1 MSTKTN
7 PLELSKDESFGIRY
21 ANFTSIINAID
32 SYLSTHPDKD
42 KILHTSIQVFIS
54 INDILKQE
62 QPQLLLLSELLIFI
76 CSISINKDTYIETVS
91 ELDTS
96 LCELYFNIVEKYLLI
111 DPDRLSRSKSQILDK
126 SVVISNYVKKH
137 DKEKSNLLSII
148 KDYEHKITQ
157 LSSAVS
163 RLEKTKTDLE
173 LKLSDKEREIAM
185 MKQNNMTT
193 NKIRDELISST
204 LIHSELTSQIQE
216 KNLQI
221 ESLQKE
227 IEIINEHNKDIV
239 SKLTE
244 EKEILQQKAYEYN
257 NIKAQYDKLHLKY
270 KELQEQSKHISS
282 ITKQQM
288 ESANELSA
296 KQTTINYLQ
305 KEKEGLLKQIEK
317 LNKDI
322 LIEKETTNAVMLDKK
337 KLEFEYEDLKTE
349 YKRQE
354 ELYQQQQHSTKRT
367 KMEESDLGITLGN
380 FLDMSKDMQ
389 LRQGS
394 KDNFEFNNVG
404 GASNQ
409 IVFNPHEEAY
419 NRLKEENI
427 TIIGENQFL
436 KEKNQNLSLQKQHL
450 DIKLEKADVDKQKLT
465 LTIDRLTN
473 TINNLENE
481 NKCLDMKLKD
491 LNTSKK
497 NEIDLLKNEIKS
509 KTKLIETMLAE
520 KKNAVNDFHKLQK
533 EFDIIKQNQS
543 ATNEEQQVHVK
554 KNTFPYNKPSLEQN
568 VVSNSEVLRLQN
580 DIQNLK
586 LQSLQKDEEIRKL
599 KESIDEFNNSNT
611 MPTNNGNKSNDHVGG
626 MSDDEINTKL
636 ADLDFYKKSYEEQK
650 ARVNKEHELIS
661 DSLYKL
667 AVHFMSLKDNLN
679 RKNKNK

>member
-1 MSTKTN
+1 M
-7 PLELSKDESFGIRY
+7 
-21 ANFTSIINAID
+21 
-32 SYLSTHPDKD
+32 
-42 KILHTSIQVFIS
+42 FIS
-54 INDILKQE
+54 INDILKQD
-62 QPQLLLLSELLIFI
+62 QPQLFLLAELLVFI
-76 CSISINKDTYIETVS
+76 CSISINKDTYLETVS
-91 ELDTS
+91 ELDTN

-111 DPDRLSRSKSQILDK
+111 DPDRLSKSKSQLLDK
-126 SVVISNYVKKH
+126 SVIITNYVKKH

-148 KDYEHKITQ
+148 KDYENKITH
-157 LSSAVS
+157 LNNTITL
-163 RLEKTKTDLE
+163 LEKTKNDLE
-173 LKLSDKEREIAM
+173 LKLSDKEREIIM
-185 MKQNNMTT
+185 MKQNNTTT

-227 IEIINEHNKDIV
+227 IEITNEHNKEIV
-239 SKLTE
+239 NKLTE

-270 KELQEQSKHISS
+270 KELQEQSKHISN

-288 ESANELSA
+288 ENANELNA

-305 KEKEGLLKQIEK
+305 KEKEGLLKQIDK

-322 LIEKETTNAVMLDKK
+322 LIEKENTNAVMLDKK
-337 KLEFEYEDLKTE
+337 KLEFEYEDLKNE
-349 YKRQE
+349 YKKQE
-354 ELYQQQQHSTKRT
+354 ELYQQQQQHNIKRT
-367 KMEESDLGITLGN
+367 KIEESDLGITLGN
-380 FLDMSKDMQ
+380 FLDMSKDIQ

-394 KDNFEFNNVG
+394 KDNFEFNNNIG
-404 GASNQ
+404 SNQ
-409 IVFNPHEEAY
+409 IVFNPHEEEY

-465 LTIDRLTN
+465 LTIDRMTN

-491 LNTSKK
+491 LNISKK

-520 KKNAVNDFHKLQK
+520 KKNAVNDFQKLQK
-533 EFDIIKQNQS
+533 EFDIIKQNQD
-543 ATNEEQQVHVK
+543 EQVHVK
-554 KNTFPYNKPSLEQN
+554 KNTFHCKNPSIEQN

-599 KESIDEFNNSNT
+599 KESIDEFNNSNIMFT
-611 MPTNNGNKSNDHVGG
+611 NGNKSNDNYQVGG

-667 AVHFMSLKDNLN
+667 AVHFMSFKDNLN

>member
-1 MSTKTN
+1 M
-7 PLELSKDESFGIRY
+7 
-21 ANFTSIINAID
+21 
-32 SYLSTHPDKD
+32 
-42 KILHTSIQVFIS
+42 FIS
-54 INDILKQE
+54 INDILKQD
-62 QPQLLLLSELLIFI
+62 QPQLFLLAELLVFI
-76 CSISINKDTYIETVS
+76 CSISINKDTYLETVS
-91 ELDTS
+91 ELDTN

-111 DPDRLSRSKSQILDK
+111 DPDRLSKSKSQLLDK
-126 SVVISNYVKKH
+126 SVIITNYVKKH

-148 KDYEHKITQ
+148 KDYENKITH
-157 LSSAVS
+157 LNNTITL
-163 RLEKTKTDLE
+163 LEKTKNDLE
-173 LKLSDKEREIAM
+173 LKLSDKEREIIM
-185 MKQNNMTT
+185 MKQNNTTT

-227 IEIINEHNKDIV
+227 IEITNEHNKEIV
-239 SKLTE
+239 NKLTE

-270 KELQEQSKHISS
+270 KELQEQSKHISN

-288 ESANELSA
+288 ENANELNA

-305 KEKEGLLKQIEK
+305 KEKEGLLKQIDK

-322 LIEKETTNAVMLDKK
+322 LIEKENTNAVMLDKK
-337 KLEFEYEDLKTE
+337 KLEFEYEDLKNE
-349 YKRQE
+349 YKKQE
-354 ELYQQQQHSTKRT
+354 ELYQQQQQHNIKRT
-367 KMEESDLGITLGN
+367 KIEESDLGITLGN
-380 FLDMSKDMQ
+380 FLDMSKDIQ

-394 KDNFEFNNVG
+394 KDNFEFNNNIG
-404 GASNQ
+404 SNQ
-409 IVFNPHEEAY
+409 IVFNPHEEEY

-465 LTIDRLTN
+465 LTIDRMTN

-491 LNTSKK
+491 LNISKK

-520 KKNAVNDFHKLQK
+520 KKNAVNDFQKLQK
-533 EFDIIKQNQS
+533 EFDIIKQNQD
-543 ATNEEQQVHVK
+543 EQVHVK
-554 KNTFPYNKPSLEQN
+554 KNTFHYNNPSIEQN

-599 KESIDEFNNSNT
+599 KESIDEFNNSNIMFT
-611 MPTNNGNKSNDHVGG
+611 NGNKSNDNYQVGG

>member
-1 MSTKTN
+1 M
-7 PLELSKDESFGIRY
+7 
-21 ANFTSIINAID
+21 
-32 SYLSTHPDKD
+32 
-42 KILHTSIQVFIS
+42 FIS
-54 INDILKQE
+54 INDILKQD
-62 QPQLLLLSELLIFI
+62 QPQLFLLAELLVFI
-76 CSISINKDTYIETVS
+76 CSISINKDTYLETVS
-91 ELDTS
+91 ELDTN

-111 DPDRLSRSKSQILDK
+111 DPDRLSKSKSQLLDK
-126 SVVISNYVKKH
+126 SVIITNYVKKH

-148 KDYEHKITQ
+148 KDYENKITH
-157 LSSAVS
+157 LNNTITL
-163 RLEKTKTDLE
+163 LEKTKNDLE
-173 LKLSDKEREIAM
+173 LKLSDKEREIIM
-185 MKQNNMTT
+185 MKQNNTTT

-227 IEIINEHNKDIV
+227 IEITNEHNKEIV
-239 SKLTE
+239 NKLTE

-270 KELQEQSKHISS
+270 KELQEQSKHISN

-288 ESANELSA
+288 ENANELNA

-305 KEKEGLLKQIEK
+305 KEKEGLLKQIDK

-322 LIEKETTNAVMLDKK
+322 LIEKENTNAVMLDKK
-337 KLEFEYEDLKTE
+337 KLEFEYEDLKNE
-349 YKRQE
+349 YKKQE
-354 ELYQQQQHSTKRT
+354 ELYQQQQQHNIKRT
-367 KMEESDLGITLGN
+367 KIEESDLGITLGN
-380 FLDMSKDMQ
+380 FLDMSKDIQ

-394 KDNFEFNNVG
+394 KDNFEFNNNIG
-404 GASNQ
+404 SNQ
-409 IVFNPHEEAY
+409 IVFNPHEEEY

-465 LTIDRLTN
+465 LTIDRMTN

-491 LNTSKK
+491 LNISKK

-520 KKNAVNDFHKLQK
+520 KKNAVNDFQKLQK
-533 EFDIIKQNQS
+533 EFDIIKQNQD
-543 ATNEEQQVHVK
+543 EQVHVK
-554 KNTFPYNKPSLEQN
+554 KNTFHCKNPSIEQN

-599 KESIDEFNNSNT
+599 KESIDEFNNSNIMFT
-611 MPTNNGNKSNDHVGG
+611 NGNKSNDNYQVGG

>member
-554 KNTFPYNKPSLEQN
+554 KNTFLYKNPSLEQN

>member
-1 MSTKTN
+1 M
-7 PLELSKDESFGIRY
+7 
-21 ANFTSIINAID
+21 
-32 SYLSTHPDKD
+32 
-42 KILHTSIQVFIS
+42 
-54 INDILKQE
+54 
-62 QPQLLLLSELLIFI
+62 
-76 CSISINKDTYIETVS
+76 S
-91 ELDTS
+91 ELDTN

-111 DPDRLSRSKSQILDK
+111 DPDRLLKSKSQILDK
-126 SVVISNYVKKH
+126 SAIITNYVKKH

-148 KDYEHKITQ
+148 KDYENKITH
-157 LSSAVS
+157 LNNTITH
-163 RLEKTKTDLE
+163 LEKTKNDLE
-173 LKLSDKEREIAM
+173 LKLSDKEREIVM
-185 MKQNNMTT
+185 MKQNNNTT

-227 IEIINEHNKDIV
+227 IEITNEHNKDTV
-239 SKLTE
+239 KKLTE

-257 NIKAQYDKLHLKY
+257 NLKSQYDKLHLKY
-270 KELQEQSKHISS
+270 KELQEQSKHISN
-282 ITKQQM
+282 ITKQQL
-288 ESANELSA
+288 ENANELNT

-305 KEKEGLLKQIEK
+305 KEKEGLLKQIDK

-322 LIEKETTNAVMLDKK
+322 LIEKENTNAVMLDKK
-337 KLEFEYEDLKTE
+337 KLEFEYEDLKNE
-349 YKRQE
+349 YKKQE
-354 ELYQQQQHSTKRT
+354 ELYQQQQQNTKRT
-367 KMEESDLGITLGN
+367 KIEESDLGITLGN
-380 FLDMSKDMQ
+380 FLDMSKDIQ

-394 KDNFEFNNVG
+394 KDNFEFNNNIG
-404 GASNQ
+404 SNQ
-409 IVFNPHEEAY
+409 IVFNPYEEEY

-465 LTIDRLTN
+465 LTIDRMTN

-481 NKCLDMKLKD
+481 KKCLDMKLKD
-491 LNTSKK
+491 LNISKK
-497 NEIDLLKNEIKS
+497 NEIDSLKNEIKS

-520 KKNAVNDFHKLQK
+520 KKNAVNDFQKLQK
-533 EFDIIKQNQS
+533 EFDIMKQHQD
-543 ATNEEQQVHVK
+543 EQVHVK
-554 KNTFPYNKPSLEQN
+554 KNTLPYKKPSVEQN

-611 MPTNNGNKSNDHVGG
+611 MFTNGNKSNENYQVSG

>member
-554 KNTFPYNKPSLEQN
+554 KKSL
-568 VVSNSEVLRLQN
+568 
-580 DIQNLK
+580 
-586 LQSLQKDEEIRKL
+586 
-599 KESIDEFNNSNT
+599 
-611 MPTNNGNKSNDHVGG
+611 P
-626 MSDDEINTKL
+626 
-636 ADLDFYKKSYEEQK
+636 
-650 ARVNKEHELIS
+650 
-661 DSLYKL
+661 
-667 AVHFMSLKDNLN
+667 
-679 RKNKNK
+679 

>member
-1 MSTKTN
+1 M
-7 PLELSKDESFGIRY
+7 F
-21 ANFTSIINAID
+21 
-32 SYLSTHPDKD
+32 
-42 KILHTSIQVFIS
+42 
-54 INDILKQE
+54 
-62 QPQLLLLSELLIFI
+62 LLAELLIFI
-76 CSISINKDTYIETVS
+76 CSISINKDTYLETVS
-91 ELDTS
+91 ELDTN

-111 DPDRLSRSKSQILDK
+111 DPDRLLKSKSQILDK
-126 SVVISNYVKKH
+126 SAIITNYVKKH

-148 KDYEHKITQ
+148 KDYENKITH
-157 LSSAVS
+157 LNNTITH
-163 RLEKTKTDLE
+163 LEKTKNDLE
-173 LKLSDKEREIAM
+173 LKLSDKEREIVM
-185 MKQNNMTT
+185 MKQNNNTT

-227 IEIINEHNKDIV
+227 IEITNEHNKDTV
-239 SKLTE
+239 KKLTE

-257 NIKAQYDKLHLKY
+257 NLKSQYDKLHLKY
-270 KELQEQSKHISS
+270 KELQEQSKHISN
-282 ITKQQM
+282 ITKQQL
-288 ESANELSA
+288 ENANELNT

-305 KEKEGLLKQIEK
+305 KEKEGLLKQIDK

-322 LIEKETTNAVMLDKK
+322 LIEKENTNAVMLDKK
-337 KLEFEYEDLKTE
+337 KLEFEYEDLKNE
-349 YKRQE
+349 YKKQE
-354 ELYQQQQHSTKRT
+354 ELYQQQQQNTKRT
-367 KMEESDLGITLGN
+367 KIEESDLGITLGN
-380 FLDMSKDMQ
+380 FLDMSKDIQ

-394 KDNFEFNNVG
+394 RDNFEFNNNIG
-404 GASNQ
+404 SNQ
-409 IVFNPHEEAY
+409 IVFNPHEEEY

-465 LTIDRLTN
+465 LTIDRMTN

-481 NKCLDMKLKD
+481 KKCLDMKLKD
-491 LNTSKK
+491 LNISKK
-497 NEIDLLKNEIKS
+497 NEIDSLKNEIKS

-520 KKNAVNDFHKLQK
+520 KKNAVNDFQKLQK
-533 EFDIIKQNQS
+533 EFDIMKQHQD
-543 ATNEEQQVHVK
+543 EQVHVK
-554 KNTFPYNKPSLEQN
+554 KNTLPYKKPSVEQN

-611 MPTNNGNKSNDHVGG
+611 MFTNGNKSNENYQVSG

>member
-1 MSTKTN
+1 M
-7 PLELSKDESFGIRY
+7 F
-21 ANFTSIINAID
+21 
-32 SYLSTHPDKD
+32 
-42 KILHTSIQVFIS
+42 
-54 INDILKQE
+54 
-62 QPQLLLLSELLIFI
+62 LLAELLIFI
-76 CSISINKDTYIETVS
+76 CSISINKDTYLETVS
-91 ELDTS
+91 ELDTN

-111 DPDRLSRSKSQILDK
+111 DPDRLLKSKSQILDK
-126 SVVISNYVKKH
+126 SAIITNYVKKH

-148 KDYEHKITQ
+148 KDYENKITH
-157 LSSAVS
+157 LNNTITH
-163 RLEKTKTDLE
+163 LEKTKNDLE
-173 LKLSDKEREIAM
+173 LKLSDKEREIVM
-185 MKQNNMTT
+185 MKQNNNTT

-227 IEIINEHNKDIV
+227 IEITNEHNKDTV
-239 SKLTE
+239 KKLTE

-257 NIKAQYDKLHLKY
+257 NLKSQYDKLHLKY
-270 KELQEQSKHISS
+270 KELQEQSKHISN
-282 ITKQQM
+282 ITKQQL
-288 ESANELSA
+288 ENANELNT

-305 KEKEGLLKQIEK
+305 KEKEGLLKQIDK

-322 LIEKETTNAVMLDKK
+322 LIEKENTNAVMLDKK
-337 KLEFEYEDLKTE
+337 KLEFEYEDLKNE
-349 YKRQE
+349 YKKQE
-354 ELYQQQQHSTKRT
+354 ELYQQQQQQNTKRT
-367 KMEESDLGITLGN
+367 KIEESDLGITLGN
-380 FLDMSKDMQ
+380 FLDMSKDIQ

-394 KDNFEFNNVG
+394 KDNFEFNNNIG
-404 GASNQ
+404 SNQ
-409 IVFNPHEEAY
+409 IVFNPHEEEY

-465 LTIDRLTN
+465 LTIDRMTN

-481 NKCLDMKLKD
+481 KKCLDMKLKD
-491 LNTSKK
+491 LNISKK
-497 NEIDLLKNEIKS
+497 NEIDSLKNEIKS

-520 KKNAVNDFHKLQK
+520 KKNAVNDFQKLQK
-533 EFDIIKQNQS
+533 EFDIMKQHQD
-543 ATNEEQQVHVK
+543 EQVHVK
-554 KNTFPYNKPSLEQN
+554 KNTLPYKRPSVEQN

-599 KESIDEFNNSNT
+599 KESIDEFNHSNSNT
-611 MPTNNGNKSNDHVGG
+611 LFTNGNKSNENYQVSG

>member
-157 LSSAVS
+157 LSSTVS

-554 KNTFPYNKPSLEQN
+554 KNTFSSKNPSLEQN